1 MGRKNNKNQIST
13 KKQEEIKANPAQEES
28 KAKKARG
35 RSKKVRR
42 RKKERYC

>member
-13 KKQEEIKANPAQEES
+13 KKQEEIKANPGQEES